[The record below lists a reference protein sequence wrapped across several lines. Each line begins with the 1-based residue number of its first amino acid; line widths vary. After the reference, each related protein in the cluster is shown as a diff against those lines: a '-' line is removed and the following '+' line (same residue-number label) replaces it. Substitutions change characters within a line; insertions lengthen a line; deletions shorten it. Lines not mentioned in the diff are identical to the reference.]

1 MGGKIFISYNYAD
14 CSVKN
19 LDFLKNSK
27 VRYYVTVFENILDT
41 TDRIYKVENDD
52 NYLSNLDGETIMQ

>member
-41 TDRIYKVENDD
+41 TDAFIRLRMMII
-52 NYLSNLDGETIMQ
+52 T